1 MNAKAMAKKKA
12 AIQGLPSGNFEN
24 ASSQGEF
31 PIEKLQTQT
40 WGKREACWQHDFCKL
55 NFKIF
60 EFMKLEY
67 WKDVHW
73 E

>member
-12 AIQGLPSGNFEN
+12 AIQGLPSGKFEN

-40 WGKREACWQHDFCKL
+40 WGKRDLC
-55 NFKIF
+55 
-60 EFMKLEY
+60 
-67 WKDVHW
+67 
-73 E
+73 